1 MATTTNYLQ
10 GMKTALATAAAQ
22 KKAALQNA
30 LNAATTTKF
39 NTDGTFTH
47 SITPGALDSA
57 YMAQTANISDSNE
70 ASGTL
75 RSGQRLKQD
84 VNALT
89 GYKSS
94 VIGAVAKNTADQN
107 AVDTTLEYDKAKLD
121 AEYGSI
127 PDLNTDVPVPNPTP
141 GVNTPST
148 PGSPGTP
155 GTPSTPGTS
164 GGSKAPATPDYGF
177 GYAGLTGVPVPTPA
191 KTNTDTANLAKFYDG
206 LAKQDKAA
214 RDKALKDAMAK
225 TKTAAS
231 NTNTIGK
238 NAKDRK

>member
-30 LNAATTTKF
+30 LNAATTTTF
-39 NTDGTFTH
+39 NKDGTFTH

-57 YMAQTANISDSNE
+57 YMAQTANISDNNE

-94 VIGAVAKNTADQN
+94 VIGAVTKNTADQN

-121 AEYGSI
+121 AEYAPI
-127 PDLNTDVPVPNPTP
+127 PELNKDVPVPDPTP

-148 PGSPGTP
+148 PGS
-155 GTPSTPGTS
+155 PSTPGTS

-206 LAKQDKAA
+206 LAKQSKDA

>member
-10 GMKTALATAAAQ
+10 GMKTALDTAAAQ

-39 NTDGTFTH
+39 NTDGTFTQG
-47 SITPGALDSA
+47 ITPGALDSA
-57 YMAQTANISDSNE
+57 YMAQTASISDSNE

-84 VNALT
+84 VNALA

-94 VIGAVAKNTADQN
+94 VIGAVTKNTADQN
-107 AVDTTLEYDKAKLD
+107 AVDTTLAYDKGKLD
-121 AEYGSI
+121 AEYAPI
-127 PDLNTDVPVPNPTP
+127 PELNKDVPVLD
-141 GVNTPST
+141 PST
-148 PGSPGTP
+148 P
-155 GTPSTPGTS
+155 

-206 LAKQDKAA
+206 LAKQSKAA

>member
-10 GMKTALATAAAQ
+10 GMKTALDTTAAQ

-30 LNAATTTKF
+30 LNAATTTTF
-39 NTDGTFTH
+39 NSDGTFTH

-57 YMAQTANISDSNE
+57 YMAQTASISDSNE

-107 AVDTTLEYDKAKLD
+107 EVDTTLAYDKAKLD

-127 PDLNTDVPVPNPTP
+127 PDLNKDVPVPDPTP

-148 PGSPGTP
+148 PS
-155 GTPSTPGTS
+155 TPSTS
-164 GGSKAPATPDYGF
+164 GGSKAPATPNYGF

-191 KTNTDTANLAKFYDG
+191 KTNTDNANLAKFYDG
-206 LAKQDKAA
+206 LAKQSKAA
-214 RDKALKDAMAK
+214 KEKALKDAVAK

>member
-10 GMKTALATAAAQ
+10 GLKNALDTAAAQ

-30 LNAATTTKF
+30 LNAATTTTF
-39 NTDGTFTH
+39 NKDGTFTH

-57 YMAQTANISDSNE
+57 YMAQTASISDSNE

-75 RSGQRLKQD
+75 RSGQRLKED

-94 VIGAVAKNTADQN
+94 VIGAVTKNTAGQDE
-107 AVDTTLEYDKAKLD
+107 VDTTLAYDKAKLD
-121 AEYGSI
+121 ATYAPI
-127 PDLNTDVPVPNPTP
+127 PDLNKDVPVPDPTP

-148 PGSPGTP
+148 PG
-155 GTPSTPGTS
+155 TPSTS
-164 GGSKAPATPDYGF
+164 GGSKAPATPNYGF

-191 KTNTDTANLAKFYDG
+191 KTNTDNANLAKFYDG
-206 LAKQDKAA
+206 LAKQSKAA
-214 RDKALKDAMAK
+214 KEKALKDAMAK

-231 NTNTIGK
+231 KTSTIGM
-238 NAKDRK
+238 NARDRK